1 MSPLLQHCQG
11 CHMDA
16 ERADL
21 RIRMENGLVHT
32 LMNTARES
40 FEIEEDLKKITDW
53 EELPEAVVIDWIPQG
68 VQQIIETIEVLD
80 EDFSSQVNID
90 NFTWKEFGMALR
102 LIVEEGVKASK
113 DAQSFK
119 NYWKGFYGF

>member
-1 MSPLLQHCQG
+1 
-11 CHMDA
+11 MDA

-53 EELPEAVVIDWIPQG
+53 EELPEAVVIDWIHRG

-90 NFTWKEFGMALR
+90 NFTWKKFGLALR
-102 LIVEEGVKASK
+102 LIVEEDVKTSK
-113 DAQSFK
+113 DA
-119 NYWKGFYGF
+119 